1 MNGLTQ
7 SAPWMAAAP
16 RAITIVRGPVS
27 IHGGFISPAPATGA
41 LRPLR
46 GPGAGGLDEDEK
58 AV

>member
-1 MNGLTQ
+1 
-7 SAPWMAAAP
+7 MAAAP

-46 GPGAGGLDEDEK
+46 GPGAGGLDEDEE